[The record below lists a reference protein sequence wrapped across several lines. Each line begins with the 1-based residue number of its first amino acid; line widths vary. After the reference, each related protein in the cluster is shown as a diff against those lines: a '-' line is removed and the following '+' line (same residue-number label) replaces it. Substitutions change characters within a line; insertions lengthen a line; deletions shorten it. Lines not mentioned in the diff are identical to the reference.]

1 MRQPDAQALKTLFL
15 GWQCRIRQMS
25 VRQFGGQPMPAV
37 RPRVSSRSGE
47 LIVPAMAVLLIP
59 TEPSTSTAFFKFQ
72 VQKTNEPEQIREAA
86 LQYLAADYFQL
97 PELFSDEM
105 AAVFPPQSEIAER
118 IVGEKTIVLEFE
130 QYSQKFRISCRAR
143 RIDASAPARE
153 SAFWQARL
161 FNENLPKD
169 VDVIGFK
176 PDWKRATSEPMP

>member
-1 MRQPDAQALKTLFL
+1 MRKSDAPTLKTQFL

-37 RPRVSSRSGE
+37 RPRVSSKSGE
-47 LIVPAMAVLLIP
+47 LIVPAMAILLIP
-59 TEPSTSTAFFKFQ
+59 QEPSASTAFFKFQ
-72 VQKTNEPEQIREAA
+72 VQKNNEPEQIRDAA

-105 AAVFPPQSEIAER
+105 AAVFPPQSTVAAR
-118 IVGEKTIVLEFE
+118 LVGEKTLLLDFE
-130 QYSQKFRISCRAR
+130 QYSQKFSIPCRPR
-143 RIDASAPARE
+143 RMSASEPARD

-176 PDWKRATSEPMP
+176 PNWKTATADPMP